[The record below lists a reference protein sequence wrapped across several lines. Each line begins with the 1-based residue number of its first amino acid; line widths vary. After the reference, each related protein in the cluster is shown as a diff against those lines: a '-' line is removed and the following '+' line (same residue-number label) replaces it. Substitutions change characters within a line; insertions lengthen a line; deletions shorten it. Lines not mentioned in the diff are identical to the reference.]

1 MATVSATA
9 PGSCDPSLR
18 AVIRYLSEQGV
29 GGAAAEGPPLERQQ
43 PPAEPPRTIG
53 ATVVEGTSLRA
64 RRITDEPA
72 PGFVAFLDGTQQ
84 SRVVSY
90 AQGMPIVHGTVAAVV
105 RERRNRRMC
114 TWQHAVEHHVYAP
127 LGRLDGGIAAGLEAA
142 FPGGVVDTSAP
153 HPRREPPGAHP
164 FALLERAVHLVQEDR
179 ERLEA
184 TLAARWCTANAGM
197 LFIDGGI
204 SGSEAVAQSGCVVGV
219 IKSHRTLYAEGDAL
233 GTVLALPR
241 GWRSS
246 VFRITSARRTAVASW
261 YLRLRDT
268 AGRDPL
274 WGLVRVEIAAPDRAA
289 SPEAVVRRADEV
301 SRWILAEVSPL
312 SLPDARWD
320 KMVYGVRDCEEFLR
334 AVM

>member
-1 MATVSATA
+1 MERTLLADH
-9 PGSCDPSLR
+9 GRGHPSLR
-18 AVIRYLSEQGV
+18 AVIRYLSENGV
-29 GGAAAEGPPLERQQ
+29 SGASGEGLPLERQQ
-43 PPAEPPRTIG
+43 PPSEPPRTIG
-53 ATVVEGTSLRA
+53 ATIIEGTTLRA
-64 RRITDEPA
+64 RRVAEEPV
-72 PGFVAFLDGTQQ
+72 PGFAAFLDGTQQ

-90 AQGMPIVHGTVAAVV
+90 EQGVPIVHGTVAAVV

-127 LGRLDGGIAAGLEAA
+127 LGRLGAAMAAGLEAA
-142 FPGGVVDTSAP
+142 FPGGVVDIMAP
-153 HPRREPPGAHP
+153 HPHRDPPGAHP

-184 TLAARWCTANAGM
+184 ALASRWCALNPGM

-204 SGSEAVAQSGCVVGV
+204 SGSEAVAQASCVVGV
-219 IKSHRTLYAEGDAL
+219 IKSHRTLYAEGESL
-233 GTVLALPR
+233 GTVLALPP

-246 VFRITSARRTAVASW
+246 VFRITSARRSAVASW
-261 YLRLRDT
+261 YLRLRDPS
-268 AGRDPL
+268 GRDPL
-274 WGLVRVEIAAPDRAA
+274 WGLVRVEVAAPERPA
-289 SPEAVVRRADEV
+289 SPEAVARRADEV

-334 AVM
+334 AIM